1 MNRSILAHIRA
12 IRFGHSERALVQAVD
27 ARGLEY
33 KLEVPTDEVRGVVGD
48 MLVLSWSIHDN
59 PAVVTTPTSVTPT
72 STSATATSESPASPL
87 GPAAV
92 DEQFDV
98 LMRGGAARSA
108 LTPEQQLAALLG
120 SSGQKPG

>member
-1 MNRSILAHIRA
+1 MKRSILAHIRA
-12 IRFGHSERALVQAVD
+12 IRFGHSERALVHALD

-33 KLEVPTDEVRGVVGD
+33 KLEVPVDEVRGVVGD
-48 MLVLSWSIHDN
+48 MLVLSWTIHSN
-59 PAVVTTPTSVTPT
+59 PAAVTTPTSVTT
-72 STSATATSESPASPL
+72 TSATAASSESPASPL

-120 SSGQKPG
+120 TSGQKPG